1 MFGGWVTEIR
11 TFAHEEEV
19 YMSMGE
25 DAKIKLNSVIPHFR
39 HDIYWPGW
47 MYLEI
52 ESRRIFQNS

>member
-1 MFGGWVTEIR
+1 MFGEWVTEIR

-39 HDIYWPGW
+39 HDIYWPG
-47 MYLEI
+47 
-52 ESRRIFQNS
+52 